1 MESLES
7 AKAASGMAAISMV
20 CEISAV
26 IGIAMIG
33 TISEVI
39 GNMAD
44 YAVCGGGRGH
54 CYGKPVQEH
63 NSVQPPF
70 ETGFG
75 FRKFCCASLSSLT
88 DCNTIPC
95 VFQLSHRR
103 CRCRNTSGLRG
114 LPRSARAA
122 PPFKC
127 RPHQCR
133 RHLLPHFLGSTTSL
147 ALHHPHHIRWPLN
160 HSYVTTRA
168 HFLKRPLPPL
178 AIPHSRSELKNG
190 RGMFFSRFKSF
201 THSRC

>member
-1 MESLES
+1 MRFNASNNRKMMMIKKFWKKKEQSRASVTRLLQPAAESHPYTNVFTTSLLFRLCHILARPITAAPQQPS
-7 AKAASGMAAISMV
+7 APILQRPLLASAS
-20 CEISAV
+20 S
-26 IGIAMIG
+26 
-33 TISEVI
+33 
-39 GNMAD
+39 D
-44 YAVCGGGRGH
+44 L
-54 CYGKPVQEH
+54 
-63 NSVQPPF
+63 PP
-70 ETGFG
+70 
-75 FRKFCCASLSSLT
+75 C
-88 DCNTIPC
+88 
-95 VFQLSHRR
+95 RR
-103 CRCRNTSGLRG
+103 CSQTSGLRG